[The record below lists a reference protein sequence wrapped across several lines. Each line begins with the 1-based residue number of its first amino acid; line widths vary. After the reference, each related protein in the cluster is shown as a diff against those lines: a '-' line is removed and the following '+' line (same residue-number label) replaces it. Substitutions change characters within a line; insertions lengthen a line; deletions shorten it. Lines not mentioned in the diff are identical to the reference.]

1 MTKIYTVLEILELST
16 DYLQKKGIESPRVN
30 AELLLGDILNCK
42 RLDLYLKFDQP
53 LNEEELSKYRNYLSR
68 RGNFEPYQYIIG
80 KSEFYGRI
88 FNVNKSVLI
97 PRPETE
103 LLVEEVIN
111 YSKEKTNLEILDI
124 GTGSG
129 NIPITLAL
137 EIENSKITSIDISE
151 EALKTAVTNS
161 QLFNLNGSINFNRID
176 VLSNE
181 IYLLQQKFDVIVSN
195 PPYVSIGD
203 YKIVQKE
210 ILEFEPKIAVTD
222 NSDGFKFY
230 KRIAQCGKELLKE
243 NGKIFCEIAKDQSE
257 ELLKI
262 FKESNYINIEFVK
275 DYQNIDRILIA
286 EKS

>member
-1 MTKIYTVLEILELST
+1 MTKIYTVIEILELST
-16 DYLQKKGIESPRVN
+16 EYLQKKGIESPRVN

-80 KSEFYGRI
+80 KSEFFGKT

-103 LLVEEVIN
+103 LLVEEIIN
-111 YSKEKTNLEILDI
+111 YSKDKTNLEILDI

-129 NIPITLAL
+129 NIPVILAL

-151 EALKTAVTNS
+151 EAIEIAVSNS
-161 QLFNLNGSINFNRID
+161 QLFNLNGSIDFKRID
-176 VLSNE
+176 VLSDE

-195 PPYVSIGD
+195 PPYVSVDD

-210 ILEFEPKIAVTD
+210 ILDFEPKIAVTD

-230 KRIAQCGKELLKE
+230 KRIAEIGKRLLKE
-243 NGKIFCEIAKDQSE
+243 NGKIFCEIAKDQSD

-262 FKESNYINIEFVK
+262 FNDKNYMNIEFVR

-286 EKS
+286 EKF